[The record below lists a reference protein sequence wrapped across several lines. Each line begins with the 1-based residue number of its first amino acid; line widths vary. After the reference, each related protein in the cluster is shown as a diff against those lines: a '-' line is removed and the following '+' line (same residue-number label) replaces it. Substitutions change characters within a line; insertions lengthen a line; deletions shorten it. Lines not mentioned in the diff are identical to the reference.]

1 MEIKFVTPI
10 VEDWIYKN
18 YVREWDD
25 KSWCIN
31 TQRDW
36 LWFLEDLD
44 KESRKKLRE
53 YNQKLHKKKA
63 SACLRWLKTNS
74 VNIFTSKDIKTLLTS
89 KKEEYEVNFEILREI
104 ADNQMDEIRSGC
116 NTGLI
121 C

>member
-1 MEIKFVTPI
+1 
-10 VEDWIYKN
+10 
-18 YVREWDD
+18 
-25 KSWCIN
+25 
-31 TQRDW
+31 
-36 LWFLEDLD
+36 
-44 KESRKKLRE
+44 
-53 YNQKLHKKKA
+53 
-63 SACLRWLKTNS
+63 